1 MFFDVLFI
9 KTKVEMS
16 FLRHLYPAEPSIL
29 CFSLWLEFSWP
40 FKLHGFR
47 FNFKF
52 SLNARSFLVEFA
64 KCFLLNVP
72 HQNAQFHSQS
82 HCSLHYFSW
91 HILLKTFYIQSPPPF
106 GRTWGVRDFVL
117 FIYYLP
123 VSYHREGII
132 LMFNKYFWI
141 YKLNSV

>member
-52 SLNARSFLVEFA
+52 SLNARSFLEEFA
-64 KCFLLNVP
+64 KWFCWMFPTKMHNFIHNLIVLCIT
-72 HQNAQFHSQS
+72 S
-82 HCSLHYFSW
+82 HGTYYWKH
-91 HILLKTFYIQSPPPF
+91 
-106 GRTWGVRDFVL
+106 
-117 FIYYLP
+117 FIYSLP
-123 VSYHREGII
+123 LPLEERGEWGTLFYSFTTFLFLII
-132 LMFNKYFWI
+132 EKGL
-141 YKLNSV
+141 S